1 MRTDQGP
8 PIRRCFY
15 SRVMSGEPDSTS
27 ATDVHSNVI
36 PFPARGSATA
46 ERAAP
51 PVRSAPP
58 DQAAPAPMPSGPVP
72 PPSADPLWRVVAGEI
87 LRNERTELGR
97 TLGQVAERA
106 GISPQYLSEV
116 ERGRKEPSSE
126 MLESI
131 CGALGLR
138 LADLLIAGGRRLTL
152 GGSQQLIGGGRSSTS
167 RPSGPTAMA
176 RLVG

>member
-1 MRTDQGP
+1 
-8 PIRRCFY
+8 
-15 SRVMSGEPDSTS
+15 MSGEPDSTS
-27 ATDVHSNVI
+27 TTDVGSNVI
-36 PFPARGSATA
+36 PFPVRAPAGA

-51 PVRSAPP
+51 PVLPASP
-58 DQAAPAPMPSGPVP
+58 DRPAPAPLPSGPVP
-72 PPSADPLWRVVAGEI
+72 PPAAEPLWRVVAGEI

-131 CGALGLR
+131 CGALGMR

-152 GGSQQLIGGGRSSTS
+152 GGSQQPIGSGRTSTS
-167 RPSGPTAMA
+167 RPTGPTVMV
-176 RLVG
+176 RLVS

>member
-1 MRTDQGP
+1 
-8 PIRRCFY
+8 
-15 SRVMSGEPDSTS
+15 MSGEPDSTP
-27 ATDVHSNVI
+27 ATEVGSNVI
-36 PFPARGSATA
+36 PFPVRAPATA
-46 ERAAP
+46 ERPAP
-51 PVRSAPP
+51 PVLPSPP
-58 DQAAPAPMPSGPVP
+58 AQEPLPAGPVP
-72 PPSADPLWRVVAGEI
+72 SPAAEPLWRVVAGEI

-152 GGSQQLIGGGRSSTS
+152 GGSQQLIGSGRTSTS
-167 RPSGPTAMA
+167 RPTGPTAMA
-176 RLVG
+176 RLVS